1 MGNNFK
7 SRLTSTFLIDNFSE
21 VNRIPGHFSGKVLPW
36 LSLNIEC
43 EF

>member
-1 MGNNFK
+1 MGRGRSGYRHGRFEH
-7 SRLTSTFLIDNFSE
+7 L
-21 VNRIPGHFSGKVLPW
+21 PGHFSGKVLPW